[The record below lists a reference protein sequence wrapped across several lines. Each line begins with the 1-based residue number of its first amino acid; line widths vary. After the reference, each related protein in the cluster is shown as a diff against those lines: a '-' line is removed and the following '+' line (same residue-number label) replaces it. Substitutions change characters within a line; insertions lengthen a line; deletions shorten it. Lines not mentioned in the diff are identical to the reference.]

1 MTTDVLIKIA
11 PLIGGGILFLICLV
25 AILRTPTFSNGYA
38 ALLVFGALLFV
49 IPTLANFNVK
59 ALGVE
64 FQGATT
70 GLVTEQ
76 AAGIKAQMEDIKTAI
91 ADLGKRIAPA
101 APASAPPSVE
111 YGTNRNSTVVVVY
124 SVDPKTKTM
133 AKQME
138 DQLLKKGYQAT
149 SIFSDYSEL
158 SDARKG
164 PPGSVRFVYSDPT
177 VANSVKQLLK
187 PQTSGL
193 AALPDDP
200 RQQMSANVQVL
211 LF

>member
-1 MTTDVLIKIA
+1 MTTEVLIKIA

-124 SVDPKTKTM
+124 SVDPKTKTI

-138 DQLLKKGYQAT
+138 DQLLKKGLSGDVDIFRLFRAQRCKKGTARVGAVCLQRSDRRKLCQAAV
-149 SIFSDYSEL
+149 E
-158 SDARKG
+158 A
-164 PPGSVRFVYSDPT
+164 PNAWPGR
-177 VANSVKQLLK
+177 A
-187 PQTSGL
+187 SG
-193 AALPDDP
+193 
-200 RQQMSANVQVL
+200 
-211 LF
+211 

>member
-1 MTTDVLIKIA
+1 
-11 PLIGGGILFLICLV
+11 
-25 AILRTPTFSNGYA
+25 
-38 ALLVFGALLFV
+38 
-49 IPTLANFNVK
+49 
-59 ALGVE
+59 
-64 FQGATT
+64 
-70 GLVTEQ
+70 
-76 AAGIKAQMEDIKTAI
+76 
-91 ADLGKRIAPA
+91 
-101 APASAPPSVE
+101 
-111 YGTNRNSTVVVVY
+111 VVVY
-124 SVDPKTKTM
+124 SVDPKTKTI

-164 PPGSVRFVYSDPT
+164 SPGSVRFVYSDPT